1 MHKFCC
7 TVVIIIVLSCLIFS
21 DFIAVIQCV
30 PTNPSINV
38 PYSANAPNL
47 DGQWTNSTEWT
58 DASEYKLSNQGS
70 TAYFRAKQNSSYLF
84 ILVDF
89 VSDQTGSASDSI
101 STFDYCG
108 LFFDVSND
116 GGLYPKS
123 DDYLLSHYYIS
134 STDKS
139 GLQTYVSQGTGLNK
153 AGNNWKQLDTPQ
165 GFILERGFSSAND
178 PYQESKNHRIYEA
191 SIPLTFFEGNIT
203 GFYLFVRDANSGKLL
218 EFPNGAG
225 GTSTR
230 SDSMADS
237 IAPAPEKWGNL
248 LFNQSSVSPTPT
260 SSGGLS
266 PTPNSTPILSI
277 STNEIILIVMIII
290 GIAIVGLIFSQ
301 KKK

>member
-1 MHKFCC
+1 MRKFCYSFVI
-7 TVVIIIVLSCLIFS
+7 VVMLSFLMFS
-21 DFIAVIQCV
+21 SFVTVIQCN
-30 PTNPSINV
+30 TLNASINV
-38 PYSANAPNL
+38 PHSVNSPAI
-47 DGQWTNSTEWT
+47 DGQWTTNTEWA
-58 DASEYKLSNQGS
+58 DASENKLTDQGS
-70 TAYFRAKQNSSYLF
+70 TAYIRTEQNSTYLF
-84 ILVDF
+84 ILIDF
-89 VSDQTGSASDSI
+89 VSDQTGSPSDSI

-108 LFFDVSND
+108 LFFDLAND
-116 GGLYPKS
+116 RGLYPKS
-123 DDYLLSHYYIS
+123 DDYFLSHYYIS
-134 STDKS
+134 TTGKS
-139 GLQTYVSQGTGLNK
+139 GLQTYISQGTGLNK
-153 AGNNWKQLDTPQ
+153 TDNWKTIDTPQ
-165 GFILERGFSSAND
+165 GFILERGFSSVND

-191 SIPLTFFEGNIT
+191 SIPLTFFDGNIT

-248 LFNQSSVSPTPT
+248 LFNQSSISPTPT

-290 GIAIVGLIFSQ
+290 GIAIVALIFSQ